1 VHYLTTGVFSKPG
14 YSRALVRQ
22 CHLQSNSLYR
32 AIHLRYSH
40 SSVRDFRCYVF
51 DELWMA
57 LARAEKVAQVEHISR
72 TQRATAR
79 FGYRMAKPNRTKLN
93 ASFSI
98 SKCRLCRLCQ
108 CRHGSVDVRTI
119 KLGAGK
125 ALIVKGPNS
134 QANRL

>member
-1 VHYLTTGVFSKPG
+1 MSSAIQLPLPG
-14 YSRALVRQ
+14 DPFALFALKRAGFQ
-22 CHLQSNSLYR
+22 M
-32 AIHLRYSH
+32 LRI
-40 SSVRDFRCYVF
+40 RRYVF